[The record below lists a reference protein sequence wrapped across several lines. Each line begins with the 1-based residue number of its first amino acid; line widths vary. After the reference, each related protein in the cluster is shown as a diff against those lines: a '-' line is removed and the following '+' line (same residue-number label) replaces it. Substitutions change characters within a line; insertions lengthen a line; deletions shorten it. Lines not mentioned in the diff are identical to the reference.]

1 MLMKRN
7 TFFSALLGFLCL
19 LPLTAA
25 RPEVPPVKDFE
36 TQWTRRSYPL
46 LAGFIGQGQLEE
58 ALRQDSSLHLLSML
72 RASTARAAANN
83 CKNMACMV
91 KPLQWNVAD
100 ADNAAAALMA
110 LLKTNTDLQ
119 ALIQQL
125 RTQHAYPLYEPLPDA
140 DYLRKAWLDA
150 VRGQN
155 YVLST
160 YLLGTA
166 PRYAKIDSLSIQP
179 ADRSS
184 QQKVRHLIKAATR
197 KADAPFYQLSL
208 EVSAGALALNGRNE
222 AVRYE
227 PISAGINRA
236 PYEALSQ
243 TKWEDYPYSAI
254 VVPGLGP
261 ETLNTSLDSNGA
273 KRCMLAAA
281 SYQQHKAPYIIVS
294 GGHVHPYK
302 TPYAEA
308 VEMKKYLV
316 AQLHIPDVAV
326 IIEPYARHTTTNLR
340 NAARIYYSFNMPA
353 NKPLLVV
360 SDALQS
366 LYIGSALMAKRCKDE
381 LGYVPF
387 DALHKA
393 GKEATILVPLRTAFQ
408 ADPLDPLDP

>member
-1 MLMKRN
+1 MNRT
-7 TFFSALLGFLCL
+7 TFLNALLGLLCL
-19 LPLTAA
+19 LPLAAA

-46 LAGFIGQGQLEE
+46 LAGLAAQGSLED
-58 ALRQDSSLHLLSML
+58 ALRQDSSLHLLSMM
-72 RASTARAAANN
+72 RAGTARAAAND
-83 CKNMACMV
+83 CKDMACMV

-100 ADNAAAALMA
+100 ANNAAAALVA
-110 LLKTNTDLQ
+110 LLATNAGLQ
-119 ALIQQL
+119 SLVQQL
-125 RTQHAYPLYEPLPDA
+125 RTQHAYPLFEPFNDA
-140 DYLRKAWLDA
+140 DYLRKAWLEA

-160 YLLGTA
+160 YLLGTM
-166 PRYAKIDSLSIQP
+166 PRYAKIDSLSIRP
-179 ADRSS
+179 ADHSS
-184 QQKVRHLIKAATR
+184 QQKVRRLIKVATR
-197 KADAPFYQLSL
+197 KGDAPFYQLSL
-208 EVSAGALALNGRNE
+208 SVCAGALEMNGRNE

-227 PISAGINRA
+227 PLTAGSNRA
-236 PYEALSQ
+236 PYEALAQ
-243 TKWEDYPYSAI
+243 VKWENYPYSAI

-261 ETLNTSLDSNGA
+261 ETLGTSLDSNGA

-281 SYQQHKAPYIIVS
+281 SYRKHQAPYIMVS

-308 VEMKKYLV
+308 VEMKKFMV
-316 AQLHIPDVAV
+316 AKLGIPDAAV

-353 NKPLLVV
+353 GKPLLIV

-366 LYIGSALMAKRCKDE
+366 LYIGSAMMAKRCKDE

-387 DALHKA
+387 GALHKA
-393 GKEATILVPLRTAFQ
+393 GKEETVCVPLRTALQ
-408 ADPLDPLDP
+408 PDPLDPLDP